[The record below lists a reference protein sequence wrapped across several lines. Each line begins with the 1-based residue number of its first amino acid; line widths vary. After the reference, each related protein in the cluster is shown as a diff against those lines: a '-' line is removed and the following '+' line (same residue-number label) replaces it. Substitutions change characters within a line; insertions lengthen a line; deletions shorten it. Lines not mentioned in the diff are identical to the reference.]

1 MEIFLL
7 VWLTRLVFATAEIE
21 AEKESE
27 AHKYA
32 VSAPEKPCFGGQK
45 RLFGSCS
52 VLVRLANN
60 ACVAREQCLF
70 GSSGMLV
77 AEENRAFRL
86 GKQRFRPS
94 ETLSFFYFKCPYFAI
109 ALYLRR
115 MRKIASVFS
124 DGWAV
129 GRKYRILGGLAMQS
143 VKMSTVGRR
152 RARWADGCR
161 RAVEKKLLIAGTAFG
176 GNTYLCSSP
185 TGERS

>member
-1 MEIFLL
+1 VEIFLL

-21 AEKESE
+21 AKKESE

-45 RLFGSCS
+45 RLSGSCS

-109 ALYLRR
+109 ALYLR
-115 MRKIASVFS
+115 
-124 DGWAV
+124 
-129 GRKYRILGGLAMQS
+129 
-143 VKMSTVGRR
+143 
-152 RARWADGCR
+152 
-161 RAVEKKLLIAGTAFG
+161 
-176 GNTYLCSSP
+176 
-185 TGERS
+185 